1 MIPALHFSVIHNT
14 SAMGHDAFKKCIN
27 IVLCTISILLCQV
40 SNADNTGRIVKWKDE
55 KGVTHY
61 GDKIPPQ
68 YSNRENSLMNK
79 QGITVQ
85 QNKIETHQDKVA
97 EQTKI
102 EQDKKDKALLGTFS
116 NAEEIDLTRERN
128 LEPDLM
134 AIKSLQQDRA
144 ANQKKCDKTNTQASV
159 FNKAKKPL
167 PANLT
172 RELAACQ
179 AVQEKIDQR
188 IAERQ
193 QAIDTIR
200 QRFDEDKKRYLYL
213 RGKNQSQ

>member
-1 MIPALHFSVIHNT
+1 MIPALNFSVNASPI
-14 SAMGHDAFKKCIN
+14 AMEYDAFKRCMAMMLCALS
-27 IVLCTISILLCQV
+27 IVFCHTA
-40 SNADNTGRIVKWKDE
+40 NAENTGRIVKWKDE

-85 QNKIETHQDKVA
+85 QNKTETYQDKAA
-97 EQTKI
+97 EQAKI
-102 EQDKKDKALLGTFS
+102 DQDKKDKALLGTFS

-144 ANQKKCDKTNTQASV
+144 ATQKKCDKTNSQASV
-159 FNKAKKPL
+159 FSKAKKPV
-167 PANLT
+167 PVNIST
-172 RELAACQ
+172 ELEACQ
-179 AVQEKIDQR
+179 AVLKKIDHR

-193 QAIDTIR
+193 LAIDTIR

-213 RGKNQSQ
+213 RGMNQSQ

>member
-1 MIPALHFSVIHNT
+1 MVSALHFKVSQ
-14 SAMGHDAFKKCIN
+14 SASTGHYYAFIRR
-27 IVLCTISILLCQV
+27 ISLLLYAILIIFHQV
-40 SNADNTGRIVKWKDE
+40 CNADNSGRIVKWKDE

-61 GDKIPPQ
+61 GDKIPPE

-85 QNKIETHQDKVA
+85 HNKIDTNQDNSA
-97 EQTKI
+97 EQAKV
-102 EQDKKDKALLGTFS
+102 EQGKKDKALLGTFS

-144 ANQKKCDKTNTQASV
+144 LSQKKCDKISAQTSALAKS
-159 FNKAKKPL
+159 KKPT
-167 PANLT
+167 PASLSA
-172 RELAACQ
+172 ELETCNATLA
-179 AVQEKIDQR
+179 KTDQK

-193 QAIDTIR
+193 QSIDAIR
-200 QRFDEDKKRYLYL
+200 QRFDDDKKRYLYL
-213 RGKNQSQ
+213 RGMNKSQ